1 MTTKKKTTSFSQFDG
16 GKGTAAAKRG
26 KAPAKKP
33 ASKKPAS
40 KPATTKA
47 KSKAKKH
54 TYEDKLRDDAKSYRK
69 RVLRGGAK

>member
-1 MTTKKKTTSFSQFDG
+1 MATKKTTSFSQFDG

-26 KAPAKKP
+26 KAPAK
-33 ASKKPAS
+33 
-40 KPATTKA
+40 